1 MVPSAQHFCVVTN
14 LQTYLLT
21 QIFEWWYFRK
31 YGTSFIEQVS
41 LNHLS
46 PWLGGGDNASND
58 ANGNGTGPGGG
69 GGGTGNGSISS
80 SSSGGLLGNA
90 QSAVPGDFFVQ

>member
-1 MVPSAQHFCVVTN
+1 MFYA
-14 LQTYLLT
+14 L

-46 PWLGGGDNASND
+46 PWIGGGESNAAENTTTNSN
-58 ANGNGTGPGGG
+58 NN
-69 GGGTGNGSISS
+69 N
-80 SSSGGLLGNA
+80 NQ
-90 QSAVPGDFFVQ
+90 QSVPGKSRDKICVVADKIIHPLNIQVHTTL

>member
-1 MVPSAQHFCVVTN
+1 MF
-14 LQTYLLT
+14 L

-46 PWLGGGDNASND
+46 PWLGGGDPA
-58 ANGNGTGPGGG
+58 
-69 GGGTGNGSISS
+69 ISEPS
-80 SSSGGLLGNA
+80 STPPSTNNNTP
-90 QSAVPGDFFVQ
+90 QSTVPGYHTFIPYLDLH